1 MLTYY
6 QADHDYLTKDTIAKF
21 SQEQFECPRA
31 FYLNCIG
38 NRVLFKRSGFFAKQF
53 KVWSMALKPKMN
65 GF

>member
-6 QADHDYLTKDTIAKF
+6 QADHDNLTGDTIAKF

-38 NRVLFKRSGFFAKQF
+38 NRALFKRSGFFAKQF
-53 KVWSMALKPKMN
+53 KAWS
-65 GF
+65 